1 MSQNLD
7 EGVAGTDS
15 DGGLSETEVPGQG
28 DSPSSNRI
36 REARGVYRSYY
47 RWLRAS
53 RLAMAAFLALAALF
67 FVWVL
72 PWLPSGLDTADYSSN
87 VAFTIYLL
95 AILSATGM
103 ATLVVRE
110 KAWRE
115 REGLMVWTAVYDEAT
130 GLHNRTYLFD
140 RISLERERVERMG
153 GVFSLF
159 VLGIWV
165 GGVESGPPPTVP
177 DTALQRVA
185 EFINRLSRP
194 TDLVAL
200 LSRNELAVLMIGVDQ
215 DRRAALLERMRATVA
230 AELPALLDRPGSI
243 DVIGG
248 ASTYAVEGKEAASL
262 IQCARAAA
270 TLALP
275 RRGVA
280 APPSAKKAA

>member
-1 MSQNLD
+1 
-7 EGVAGTDS
+7 
-15 DGGLSETEVPGQG
+15 
-28 DSPSSNRI
+28 
-36 REARGVYRSYY
+36 VYRSYY

-53 RLAMAAFLALAALF
+53 RLIMAAFLTLAALF
-67 FVWVL
+67 LVWVL

-103 ATLVVRE
+103 TTLVVRE
-110 KAWRE
+110 QAWRK
-115 REGLMVWTAVYDEAT
+115 RESLMVWTAVYDEAT

-140 RISLERERVERMG
+140 RISLECERAERMG

-165 GGVESGPPPTVP
+165 GGVGSGSPPTVS

-200 LSRNELAVLMIGVDQ
+200 LSRSELAVLMIGVD
-215 DRRAALLERMRATVA
+215 REKRAPLLERIRATVV
-230 AELPALLDRPGSI
+230 AELPALLDRPASI

-262 IQCARAAA
+262 IQAARAAA

-275 RRGVA
+275 HRAGDP
-280 APPSAKKAA
+280 PPSAKKVA

>member
-1 MSQNLD
+1 MSQNLE
-7 EGVAGTDS
+7 EGTAGTDS
-15 DGGLSETEVPGQG
+15 DKGLSETAAPGRG
-28 DSPSSNRI
+28 DNPSSSRI
-36 REARGVYRSYY
+36 REARGAYRSYY

-67 FVWVL
+67 LVWVL

-103 ATLVVRE
+103 TTLVVRE
-110 KAWRE
+110 QAWRK
-115 REGLMVWTAVYDEAT
+115 RESLMVWSAVYDEAT

-140 RISLERERVERMG
+140 RISLECERAERMG
-153 GVFSLF
+153 GVFSLL

-165 GGVESGPPPTVP
+165 GRVGSGPPPTVS

-200 LSRNELAVLMIGVDQ
+200 LSRNELAVLIIGVDQ
-215 DRRAALLERMRATVA
+215 EKRAPLLERIRATIA
-230 AELPALLDRPGSI
+230 AELPRLLERPASI

-248 ASTYAVEGKEAASL
+248 SSTYAVEGKEAASL
-262 IQCARAAA
+262 IQAARAAA

-275 RRGVA
+275 HRAGA
-280 APPSAKKAA
+280 PPPSAKKAA

>member
-1 MSQNLD
+1 M
-7 EGVAGTDS
+7 
-15 DGGLSETEVPGQG
+15 
-28 DSPSSNRI
+28 
-36 REARGVYRSYY
+36 YRSYY

-53 RLAMAAFLALAALF
+53 RLIMAAFLALAALF
-67 FVWVL
+67 LVWVM

-103 ATLVVRE
+103 ATLGVRE
-110 KAWRE
+110 QAWRK

-130 GLHNRTYLFD
+130 GLHNRAYLFD
-140 RISLERERVERMG
+140 RIALECERAERMG

-165 GGVESGPPPTVP
+165 GGVGSGPPPTVS

-200 LSRNELAVLMIGVDQ
+200 LSRSDLAVLMIGVD
-215 DRRAALLERMRATVA
+215 REKRAPLLERIRATVA
-230 AELPALLDRPGSI
+230 AELPRLLDGPANINVS
-243 DVIGG
+243 GG

-262 IQCARAAA
+262 IQAARSAA

-280 APPSAKKAA
+280 APPSAQKAA